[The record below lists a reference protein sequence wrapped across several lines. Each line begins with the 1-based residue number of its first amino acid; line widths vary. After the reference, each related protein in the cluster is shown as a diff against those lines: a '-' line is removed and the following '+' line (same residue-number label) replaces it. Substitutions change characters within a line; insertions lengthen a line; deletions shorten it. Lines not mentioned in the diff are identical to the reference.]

1 MFKFRPSMQTL
12 ETRENPSGPELM
24 DPTIIVVTPTPAP
37 VPVQTTPP
45 TPEVVP
51 AHP

>member
-1 MFKFRPSMQTL
+1 MFKFRPTMQTL

-37 VPVQTTPP
+37 APAQTTPP
-45 TPEVVP
+45 PEVVP
-51 AHP
+51 ANP